1 MTLKKN
7 LPHKLLILMIAVLLW
22 SMVSMPANAQPP
34 GWSGDNNLAFLLK
47 VNGVSAAYSNSTS
60 PIPVNISTP
69 IDLELTLDVQN
80 NMTLHSGAFSME
92 YLGIPIFSQSFD
104 INQIV
109 PAGVTVPVLNE
120 SMDLS
125 SLSGPEG
132 IDLFSGAIVGTFAFN
147 YSLLTSPDEYVQV
160 GEEFVLRVGP
170 QGVAAVTS
178 LNGLVTVGFTI
189 MGVFSLLLS
198 LDNFQGAILSA
209 RKIRGAKSASDVGV
223 FPKELVLRRSPKKS
237 DAEKIS
243 KDELIQRT
251 RNAATEFSDEIAEY
265 APKAL
270 RVVPPKSKIPVGKFA
285 KRIGL
290 RPDKAGAL
298 AAALTTMGIFHTKSM
313 KVPLMKVAFAGLTLS
328 AMYYSWQQLFYGA
341 TPSLIDMLLL
351 TTAGLVVSVLFAYFM
366 NWLARIPELGKT

>member
-1 MTLKKN
+1 MKKKIS
-7 LPHKLLILMIAVLLW
+7 HKLLILTMSVLFW
-22 SMVSMPANAQPP
+22 SMVLMPANAQPP
-34 GWSGDNNLAFLLK
+34 GWSGDENLAFLLK
-47 VNGVSAAYSNSTS
+47 VNDISAAYSNSS
-60 PIPVNISTP
+60 NPIPVNISTP

-92 YLGIPIFSQSFD
+92 YLGIPIFGQSFD
-104 INQIV
+104 IDQIV
-109 PAGVTVPVLNE
+109 PAGITVPVLNE

-125 SLSGPEG
+125 SLSGPQG
-132 IDLFSGAIVGTFAFN
+132 IDLFSGSIVGTFTFN
-147 YSLLTSPDEYVQV
+147 YSLLTSPDEHAQV
-160 GEEFVLRVGP
+160 EENFVLRVGP

-178 LNGLVTVGFTI
+178 LNGLLTVGFTV

-209 RKIRGAKSASDVGV
+209 RKVRGAKSASDVGI

-237 DAEKIS
+237 EAEKIS
-243 KDELIQRT
+243 KEELIRRT
-251 RNAATEFSDEIAEY
+251 RNAATDFSDEIAEY

-270 RVVPPKSKIPVGKFA
+270 RAVPPKSKVPVGKFA
-285 KRIGL
+285 KRVGL

-298 AAALTTMGIFHTKSM
+298 AAALTTLGIFHTKSM
-313 KVPLMKVAFAGLTLS
+313 KVPLMKVAFAGMTLS

-366 NWLARIPELGKT
+366 NWLSRIPELGSG